1 MKIDHIAFQVENPI
15 LAAEW
20 YSNNFAASILHADE
34 TWSFIQFDNIK
45 MAFVI
50 KEQHPAHIAFEDPD
64 LKSGKKHRD
73 GSISIY
79 KKDPFGNFYEI
90 IKYPEKK

>member
-1 MKIDHIAFQVENPI
+1 MKIDHIAFQVKNPR

-20 YSNNFAASILHADE
+20 YSNNFNAEILYIDE
-34 TWSFIQFDNIK
+34 TWAFIQFENIK

-50 KEQHPAHIAFEDPD
+50 KEQHPVHIAFEDPS
-64 LKSGKKHRD
+64 LTAGKRHRD

>member
-1 MKIDHIAFQVENPI
+1 MKIDHIAFQVDNPS

-20 YSNNFAASILHADE
+20 YSKNFDAKIVYSDE
-34 TWSFIQFDNIK
+34 TWSFIEFENIK
-45 MAFVI
+45 MAFVMQD
-50 KEQHPAHIAFEDPD
+50 QHPVHIAFEDPN
-64 LKSGKKHRD
+64 LKNGKKHRD
-73 GSISIY
+73 GSVSIY

>member
-1 MKIDHIAFQVENPI
+1 MKIDHIAFQAENPK

-20 YSNNFAASILHADE
+20 YADNFNAEILYADE
-34 TWSFIQFDNIK
+34 TWSFIQFENIK

-50 KEQHPAHIAFEDPD
+50 KEQHPVHIAFEDSN
-64 LKSGKKHRD
+64 LKAGKKHRD
-73 GSISIY
+73 GSVSVY
-79 KKDPFGNFYEI
+79 KRDPFGNFYEI